1 MVTAMEQKFFSQRLA
16 TLRTQ
21 KGISARKMSE
31 LIGQS
36 TGYIN
41 NIENGIGYPS
51 MAAFFKIC
59 EFLGIT
65 PSEFF
70 DADTKNPQ
78 QVDELI
84 LATKGLGSEQLQHL
98 IALAKGLHK

>member
-1 MVTAMEQKFFSQRLA
+1 MEQKIFSERLA
-16 TLRTQ
+16 ALRTQ

-41 NIENGIGYPS
+41 NVENGVGYPS
-51 MAAFFKIC
+51 MSAFFNIC

-70 DADTKNPQ
+70 DTGTKHPEK
-78 QVDELI
+78 VDELI
-84 LATKGLGSEQLQHL
+84 SAVKGLGSEQLDHL